1 MTQAQQLKQTLAL
14 ERKGAKDANY
24 DYSKLYRE
32 RMQDFR
38 KEKKTVVRIDK
49 PSNIP
54 RARELGYKA
63 KEGIAVARVRVRRGS
78 GLHKRPKKGRRP
90 KRMGVKKLT
99 RRVSIQGIG
108 EKKVNRKYPN
118 MEVLNSYWV
127 GEDGTHKYFEV
138 ILVDPMSKTIQK
150 DKELNWI
157 VESQHR
163 NRADR
168 GLTSAQRRSR
178 GLHKK
183 GRGSEKVRPSQR
195 AKNRKAK

>member
-1 MTQAQQLKQTLAL
+1 MTQAQQMKQTLTL
-14 ERKGAKDANY
+14 ERKGSKDANY
-24 DYSKLYRE
+24 DYGKLYRE

-38 KEKKTVVRIDK
+38 KEKATIVRVKK

-63 KEGIAVARVRVRRGS
+63 KEGIIVARVRVRRGS
-78 GLHKRPKKGRRP
+78 GLHTRPKKGRRP
-90 KRMGVKKLT
+90 KRMGITKLT
-99 RRVSIQGIG
+99 RRISIQGIG

-138 ILVDPMSKTIQK
+138 ILVDPVSKSIQK

-157 VESQHR
+157 VESQHK

-183 GRGSEKVRPSQR
+183 G
-195 AKNRKAK
+195 